1 MKEIKIAK
9 IIKTDLPVL
18 LPFAK
23 QTFHDAFFNQNTLEN
38 YNGYVNTAFTI
49 EKFSDELDNLTSHFY
64 WIIDKNESPLAWLKL
79 NEEPT
84 FTEHVEGNGIE
95 VQRIYVDSNSHGKG
109 FGKLLLEF
117 SENFAKQKNKSFIWL
132 GVWEKNLNAIAFYEK
147 CGYRKFDQHDFVFG
161 DEVQT
166 DYLMR
171 KDFFTTNQP

>member
-64 WIIDKNESPLAWLKL
+64 WIIDKNASL
-79 NEEPT
+79 
-84 FTEHVEGNGIE
+84 
-95 VQRIYVDSNSHGKG
+95 R
-109 FGKLLLEF
+109 
-117 SENFAKQKNKSFIWL
+117 
-132 GVWEKNLNAIAFYEK
+132 
-147 CGYRKFDQHDFVFG
+147 
-161 DEVQT
+161 
-166 DYLMR
+166 
-171 KDFFTTNQP
+171 